1 MTQSW
6 TACAKSSGP
15 PVEPGVCPF
24 AFTSRRQHTR
34 CLSDWS
40 SDVCSSDLIR
50 YNGAMSLFKWSNA
63 HSVYLPEI
71 DAEHRALYRLWDELH
86 KAVLAGADQARMQP
100 ILMNLLETAEQHFRH
115 EERLMRAIHYTAFDW
130 HKGQHDAV
138 RKRSRAVARR
148 VAVGDLEAVGEL
160 LEFLSEWLR
169 GHMAVADR
177 MMSARL
183 RNYLRFNT
191 SLAS

>member
-1 MTQSW
+1 
-6 TACAKSSGP
+6 
-15 PVEPGVCPF
+15 
-24 AFTSRRQHTR
+24 
-34 CLSDWS
+34 
-40 SDVCSSDLIR
+40 
-50 YNGAMSLFKWSNA
+50 MSVFKWSNA

-71 DAEHRALYRLWDELH
+71 DAEHRALYRLGDELY
-86 KAVLAGADQARMQP
+86 KAILAGAEAARLQP
-100 ILMNLLETAEQHFRH
+100 ILVNLLESAEQHFRH

-130 HKGQHDAV
+130 HKRQHDSV
-138 RKRSRAVARR
+138 RKRLKAAVRR
-148 VAVGDLEAVGEL
+148 VAAGDTAAAGEL
-160 LEFLSEWLR
+160 VEFLSEWLR

>member
-1 MTQSW
+1 
-6 TACAKSSGP
+6 
-15 PVEPGVCPF
+15 
-24 AFTSRRQHTR
+24 
-34 CLSDWS
+34 
-40 SDVCSSDLIR
+40 
-50 YNGAMSLFKWSNA
+50 MSLFKWSKA

-71 DAEHRALYRLWDELH
+71 DAEHRAIYQLGDELH
-86 KAVLAGADQARMQP
+86 KAVLAGADSAVLQP
-100 ILMNLLETAEQHFRH
+100 ILVNLRETTEQHFRH

-130 HKGQHDAV
+130 HKRQHDAV
-138 RKRSRAVARR
+138 RKRAKAAARR
-148 VAVGDLEAVGEL
+148 VAGGDSVAAGEL
-160 LEFLSEWLR
+160 VEFLSEWER

>member
-1 MTQSW
+1 
-6 TACAKSSGP
+6 
-15 PVEPGVCPF
+15 
-24 AFTSRRQHTR
+24 
-34 CLSDWS
+34 
-40 SDVCSSDLIR
+40 
-50 YNGAMSLFKWSNA
+50 MSLFKWSNV

-71 DAEHRALYRLWDELH
+71 DAEHRALYRLGDELH
-86 KAVLAGADQARMQP
+86 KAVLADTDAARLQP
-100 ILMNLLETAEQHFRH
+100 ILVNLQETAEQHFRH

-130 HKGQHDAV
+130 HKRQHDAV
-138 RKRSRAVARR
+138 RKRSRAAARR
-148 VAVGDLEAVGEL
+148 VAVGDLTAAGEL
-160 LEFLSEWLR
+160 VEFFSEWLR

>member
-1 MTQSW
+1 
-6 TACAKSSGP
+6 
-15 PVEPGVCPF
+15 
-24 AFTSRRQHTR
+24 
-34 CLSDWS
+34 
-40 SDVCSSDLIR
+40 
-50 YNGAMSLFKWSNA
+50 MSLFKWTNA

-71 DAEHRALYRLWDELH
+71 DAEHRAIYRLGDELH
-86 KAVLAGADQARMQP
+86 KAVLAGADSAVLQP
-100 ILMNLLETAEQHFRH
+100 ILVNLRETTEQHFRH

-130 HKGQHDAV
+130 HKRQHDAV
-138 RKRSRAVARR
+138 RKRTKAAARR
-148 VAVGDLEAVGEL
+148 VAGGDSAAAGEL
-160 LEFLSEWLR
+160 VEFLSEWQR

>member
-1 MTQSW
+1 
-6 TACAKSSGP
+6 
-15 PVEPGVCPF
+15 
-24 AFTSRRQHTR
+24 
-34 CLSDWS
+34 
-40 SDVCSSDLIR
+40 
-50 YNGAMSLFKWSNA
+50 MSLFKWSNA
-63 HSVYLPEI
+63 NSVYLPEI
-71 DAEHRALYRLWDELH
+71 DAEHRALYRLGDELH
-86 KAVLAGADQARMQP
+86 KAVMAGAEPARLQP
-100 ILMNLLETAEQHFRH
+100 ILANLLETAEQHFRH

-138 RKRSRAVARR
+138 RKRSRALAKR
-148 VAVGDLEAVGEL
+148 VAGGDSAAAGEL
-160 LEFLSEWLR
+160 VEFLSEWLR